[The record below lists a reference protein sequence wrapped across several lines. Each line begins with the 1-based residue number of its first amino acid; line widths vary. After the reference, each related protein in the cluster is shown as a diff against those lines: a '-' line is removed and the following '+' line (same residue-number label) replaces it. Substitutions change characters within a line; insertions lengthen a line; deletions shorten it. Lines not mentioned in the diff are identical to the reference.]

1 MAGKSNGRNIDVET
15 QSPNSPDLNA
25 LDLAFNNSIE
35 SLARRIKNSC
45 SSVSDFIEQV
55 VQAFNDYPEEKLI
68 RICALQ
74 LVAYREVL
82 KACGGN
88 QYDIQHTG
96 IRMRQKANFDV
107 HKDKYESCC
116 DYNVSA
122 GIVRTAVE
130 FYERHTDTIFPWRSS
145 KSLDHDDAAIMSGSA
160 VAFDP
165 EIDSDDVDDPNDDRS
180 IDSDDDP
187 DTI

>member
-1 MAGKSNGRNIDVET
+1 M
-15 QSPNSPDLNA
+15 
-25 LDLAFNNSIE
+25 
-35 SLARRIKNSC
+35 ARRIKNSC

-88 QYDIQHTG
+88 QYDIQHTR

-122 GIVRTAVE
+122 GIIRTAVE

-165 EIDSDDVDDPNDDRS
+165 EIIDRFR
-180 IDSDDDP
+180 
-187 DTI
+187 

>member
-25 LDLAFNNSIE
+25 LDLAFNNGIE

-74 LVAYREVL
+74 LVAYREV
-82 KACGGN
+82 
-88 QYDIQHTG
+88 
-96 IRMRQKANFDV
+96 F
-107 HKDKYESCC
+107 
-116 DYNVSA
+116 
-122 GIVRTAVE
+122 
-130 FYERHTDTIFPWRSS
+130 F
-145 KSLDHDDAAIMSGSA
+145 
-160 VAFDP
+160 
-165 EIDSDDVDDPNDDRS
+165 
-180 IDSDDDP
+180 
-187 DTI
+187 